1 VPSSDLKTAGE
12 VNITVSNPTP
22 GGGTSN
28 PQTFTVNYRVPTLTS
43 ISPTSVLANSSNLTL
58 TVNGTYFAPAAIVRW
73 NGTNLTT
80 TYASSTKLT
89 AVIPAADLTQAAT
102 IPITVYNPSPGGGI
116 SASQNFNINNP
127 LPAMTSLSPDHLTA
141 GASTFTLT
149 VNGKNFVSTSTV
161 RWNGT
166 DVATTFVS
174 PTQLTAQVTAQQAV
188 NPGWMN
194 ITVYNPPPAGGASS
208 PLIFKVVSQT
218 PGVCVEAKNIS
229 LGSSDSNNNGG
240 TGSTNNIDT
249 YPIVSWDMHGP
260 EYTYLFNT
268 AQPATVAVNIWDNTV
283 KVKAFLIDGRSGICN
298 AANALAYGTKIVFNA
313 LANHNYYIVVDGYQ
327 GAASSYRITVDAF
340 IPTDGS
346 QIQTARP
353 IFQWPAIEGAKTYTL
368 QVSKT
373 SSFSS
378 LIINKTTSS
387 TSYAVGTALPS
398 NKQIYWRVKTNTGSY
413 IYMPKKY
420 LSFKTGNPPSLPK
433 LSYPSSN
440 GLLTN
445 YTPLL
450 DWNHSTLPAGVS
462 LSFYQVQVALD
473 SNFKSI
479 VIDESTYQS
488 SYLVGAPG
496 FTPNTKYY
504 WRVQA
509 FGSNGNTSN
518 WTSAGYFR
526 AAMLPTSLISPDNST
541 SPALTTLRPTFTW
554 NVVTGVSSYTIQIS
568 TSSNFSSTV
577 VNTTASGTSYV
588 PTKDLPANKVLY
600 WRVRAEG
607 DNGHS
612 LWSQTYSFRTP

>member
-1 VPSSDLKTAGE
+1 
-12 VNITVSNPTP
+12 
-22 GGGTSN
+22 
-28 PQTFTVNYRVPTLTS
+28 
-43 ISPTSVLANSSNLTL
+43 VLANSTDLTL
-58 TVNGTYFAPAAIVRW
+58 TVNGTYFAPGAIVRW

-80 TYASSTKLT
+80 TYVSSTKLT

-102 IPITVYNPSPGGGI
+102 IPITVFNPSPGGGI
-116 SASQNFNINNP
+116 SASQSFNINNP
-127 LPAMTSLSPDHLTA
+127 LPAITSLSPDHLTA

-161 RWNGT
+161 RWNGIEL
-166 DVATTFVS
+166 ATNFVS

-208 PLIFKVVSQT
+208 SLIFKVVSQT

-260 EYTYLFNT
+260 EFTYLFNT

-283 KVKAFLIDGRSGICN
+283 KVKAFLIDGESGSCN
-298 AANALAYGTKIVFNA
+298 AANGLAYGTKIVFNA
-313 LANHNYYIVVDGYQ
+313 LANHNYYFVVDGYQ
-327 GAASSYRITVDAF
+327 GAAGSYRITVDAF
-340 IPTDGS
+340 TPTDGS

-368 QVSKT
+368 QVSKS

-420 LSFKTGNPPSLPK
+420 LGFKTGNPPSLPK

-440 GLLTN
+440 GLLTS

-450 DWNHSTLPAGVS
+450 DWSNSTLPSSVS

-473 SNFKSI
+473 SKFMNI
-479 VIDESTYQS
+479 VLDESTGQS
-488 SYLVGAPG
+488 FYPVGAPG

-518 WTSAGYFR
+518 WTSARYFR
-526 AAMLPTSLISPDNST
+526 AAMLPTNLISPDNST
-541 SPALTTLRPTFTW
+541 SPPLTTSRPTFNW
-554 NVVTGVSSYTIQIS
+554 NVVTGASSYTIQIS
-568 TSSNFSSTV
+568 TSSSFSSTV

-588 PTKDLPANKVLY
+588 PTKDMPASKVLY

-607 DNGHS
+607 ATGPS
-612 LWSQTYSFRTP
+612 LWSQTFSFKTP